1 MERTQFTFYR
11 SFWVA
16 MRSLPKRDRLPFI
29 EAICAYVFEGET
41 RELSGGAA
49 AAFFLVSPVLNTA
62 CKRAESG
69 KQNANKPKTNRKQ
82 TEDKME
88 TKRKPGLNEGENE
101 IEKEIEKEDECP
113 PPDPPQEGGRR
124 SRRGGN
130 IFAEM
135 LREGVEG

>member
-29 EAICAYVFEGET
+29 EGVFSYIFEGT
-41 RELSGGAA
+41 LPELSGGAA
-49 AAFFLVSPVLNTA
+49 AVFTVVQPVLEASNR
-62 CKRAESG
+62 KAESG
-69 KQNANKPKTNRKQ
+69 KQGGSKPQANEKQ
-82 TEDKME
+82 TASKDKD
-88 TKRKPGLNEGENE
+88 KDKDKDKNKN
-101 IEKEIEKEDECP
+101 KDKCP

-124 SRRGGN
+124 PRRGGN

-135 LREGVEG
+135 LREGVEE